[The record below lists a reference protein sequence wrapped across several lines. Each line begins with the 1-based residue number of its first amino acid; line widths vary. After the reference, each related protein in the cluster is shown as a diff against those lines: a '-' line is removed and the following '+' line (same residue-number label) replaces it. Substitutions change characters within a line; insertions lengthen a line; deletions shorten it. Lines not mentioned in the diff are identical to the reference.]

1 MTIITKDAVNAVT
14 WAILS
19 KLPRLSLGDVTTSA
33 EHLVMMKV
41 MMMVMVMMMM
51 MVMVMMVMVMMRWR
65 TRKMTGK
72 DKYCGK

>member
-19 KLPRLSLGDVTTSA
+19 KLPRLPLGDVTTSA
-33 EHLVMMKV
+33 EHLVMMMV

-51 MVMVMMVMVMMRWR
+51 MMRWR

>member
-19 KLPRLSLGDVTTSA
+19 KLPRLTLGDVTTSA
-33 EHLVMMKV
+33 EHLVMV
-41 MMMVMVMMMM
+41 VMVMVM
-51 MVMVMMVMVMMRWR
+51 VMVRWR
-65 TRKMTGK
+65 TRKITGK

>member
-19 KLPRLSLGDVTTSA
+19 KLPRLTLGDVTTSA
-33 EHLVMMKV
+33 EHLVMV
-41 MMMVMVMMMM
+41 VMVMVM
-51 MVMVMMVMVMMRWR
+51 VMVRWR

-72 DKYCGK
+72 DKYSEK

>member
-14 WAILS
+14 WAILT
-19 KLPRLSLGDVTTSA
+19 KLPRLTLGDVTTSA
-33 EHLVMMKV
+33 EHLVMMMV

-51 MVMVMMVMVMMRWR
+51 MVMMRWR

>member
-19 KLPRLSLGDVTTSA
+19 KLPRLTLGDVTTSA
-33 EHLVMMKV
+33 EHLVMM
-41 MMMVMVMMMM
+41 MMMVMMMM
-51 MVMVMMVMVMMRWR
+51 VMMMMVMMRWR

>member
-14 WAILS
+14 WPILS
-19 KLPRLSLGDVTTSA
+19 KLPRLPLGDVTTSA
-33 EHLVMMKV
+33 EHLVMMV
-41 MMMVMVMMMM
+41 MVVMVMMMM
-51 MVMVMMVMVMMRWR
+51 VMMMMVMMRWR